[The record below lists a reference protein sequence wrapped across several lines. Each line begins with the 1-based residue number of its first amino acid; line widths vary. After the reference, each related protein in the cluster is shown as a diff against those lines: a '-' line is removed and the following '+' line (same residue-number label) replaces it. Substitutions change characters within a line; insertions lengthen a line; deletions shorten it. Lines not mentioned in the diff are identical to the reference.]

1 MDIDLAKTFL
11 EIVRCGSLIAA
22 ADRLHVTQTAISA
35 RVQKLE
41 HSLNS
46 TLFIRNRKG
55 AKLTADGE
63 AFVIYAT
70 QLVQTW
76 ETALRDLPLPASF
89 HKVLHI
95 GAEASLC
102 NPLLLSWVFQM
113 QKKIDSHAIKVQ
125 IKDGAGLLLQLD
137 LGFLDAVLVFQPV
150 YWPGLQVEQV
160 LEETLIL
167 VRVPGKPTP
176 YVYIDWGEEFRKGHD
191 AALPEKARADLSFN
205 VGPVALQYILE
216 NGGAGYFRA
225 HLVQAY
231 IDTGVLERVGSAPEF
246 SYATYLVYSRNRCS
260 GELRRA
266 IELLKDVVAAE
277 HESLCP
283 GVR

>member
-70 QLVQTW
+70 QLVHTW
-76 ETALRDLPLPASF
+76 ETAVRDLPLPKGF
-89 HKVLHI
+89 HKFIHI
-95 GAEASLC
+95 GGEASSG
-102 NPLLLSWVFQM
+102 NPLILNWVYQI
-113 QKKIDSHAIKVQ
+113 QKNITSHAVKAEIKE
-125 IKDGAGLLLQLD
+125 GAALLLQLE
-137 LGFLDAVLVFQPV
+137 LGFLDAVLVFQPA

-160 LEETLIL
+160 LEEKLIL
-167 VRVPGKPTP
+167 VRLRGKPTP
-176 YVYIDWGEEFRKGHD
+176 YVYVDWGEEFRKAHD
-191 AALPEKARADLSFN
+191 AALPEKARAAISFN
-205 VGPVALQYILE
+205 VGPVALQYILD
-216 NGGAGYFRA
+216 NGGAGYFSA
-225 HLVQAY
+225 HLVQAH
-231 IDTGVLERVGSAPEF
+231 INSGVLERVGSAPEF
-246 SYATYLVYSRNRCS
+246 SHATYLVYSRSRCTA
-260 GELRRA
+260 ELRRA
-266 IELLKDVVAAE
+266 IELLKELVAAQ
-277 HESLCP
+277 HDTL
-283 GVR
+283 